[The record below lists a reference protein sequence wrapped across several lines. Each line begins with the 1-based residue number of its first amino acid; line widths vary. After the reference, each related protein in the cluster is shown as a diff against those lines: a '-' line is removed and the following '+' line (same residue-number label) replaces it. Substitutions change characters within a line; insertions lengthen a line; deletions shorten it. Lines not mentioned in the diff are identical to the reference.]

1 MGKTRVLIVDDH
13 PVMRMGLT
21 ELIEHEPDLEVCGTA
36 ADVAEAMQL
45 IDAHHPD
52 VAIVDISLRG
62 GNGIELIEQ
71 AKARHAE
78 VKVLVSSMYDEALFA
93 ERVLR
98 AGAMG
103 FINKQEPPEEMLS
116 ALRQV
121 ISGQVYLSARMANRL
136 LNCVVGGRTPQRD
149 PIEGL
154 SNRELEVFELV
165 GQGMT
170 TKQIA
175 RRLVL
180 SPKTIETHR
189 EKIKKK
195 LGLKNSAELSC
206 RAVQW
211 VLERRSTA
219 AVT

>member
-1 MGKTRVLIVDDH
+1 MNKTRVLIVDDH
-13 PVMRMGLT
+13 PVMRLGMV
-21 ELIEHEPDLEVCGTA
+21 ELLEGEPDMEICGTA
-36 ADVAEAMQL
+36 SDVPEGLQQIEAL
-45 IDAHHPD
+45 HPD
-52 VAIVDISLRG
+52 VAIVDISLKG
-62 GNGIELIEQ
+62 GNGIELIEH
-71 AKARHAE
+71 AKARHLD
-78 VKVLVSSMYDEALFA
+78 VKMLVSSMYDESLFA

-103 FINKQEPPEEMLS
+103 FISKQEPPEEMLS

-121 ISGQVYLSARMANRL
+121 IAGQVYLSVRMANRL

-175 RRLVL
+175 RRLTL

-195 LGLKNSAELSC
+195 LSLKNSAELGC

-211 VLERRSTA
+211 VLERRG
-219 AVT
+219 VG

>member
-1 MGKTRVLIVDDH
+1 MTKTRVFIVDDH
-13 PVMRMGLT
+13 PVVRLGLA

-36 ADVAEAMQL
+36 AEVSEAMHQ
-45 IDAHHPD
+45 IESVHPD
-52 VAIVDISLRG
+52 VAVVDISLKG

-71 AKARHAE
+71 TKARHTD
-78 VKVLVSSMYDEALFA
+78 VKILVSSMYDESLFA
-93 ERVLR
+93 ERALR

-103 FINKQEPPEEMLS
+103 FINKQEPPDELLS

-136 LNCVVGGRTPQRD
+136 LNCVVGGRAPQRD

-175 RRLVL
+175 RRLTL

-195 LGLKNSAELSC
+195 LSLKNSAELSC

-211 VLERRSTA
+211 VLERRGVS
-219 AVT
+219 